1 MLVDMTKESVIWSSR
16 TIPVKIF
23 WTEYTNPF
31 QKLNR
36 FITLRIVVYYY
47 ETVYLTL
54 LRSFIGLDSI
64 L

>member
-1 MLVDMTKESVIWSSR
+1 MLVDMTQESVIWSSR

-23 WTEYTNPF
+23 WTEYTHPF